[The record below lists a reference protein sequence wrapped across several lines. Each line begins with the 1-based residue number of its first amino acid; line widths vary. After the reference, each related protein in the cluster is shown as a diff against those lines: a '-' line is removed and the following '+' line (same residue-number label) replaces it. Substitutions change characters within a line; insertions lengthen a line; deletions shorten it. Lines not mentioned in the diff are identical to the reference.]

1 MFDRV
6 INVPL
11 SHVKITMH
19 RHGDFLF
26 QVYYSYMFNSQS
38 DFELNCQAA
47 RLLLNMI
54 PVLQDE
60 DLFQDVVGIPTD
72 QRFNAQNLTIKTLH

>member
-11 SHVKITMH
+11 SHVKITMQ

-26 QVYYSYMFNSQS
+26 QVYCSYMFNSQS
-38 DFELNCQAA
+38 DFELKCQAA

-72 QRFNAQNLTIKTLH
+72 QRFNVQNLTIKTLH